1 MNASFH
7 QFRNKIINP
16 VQFRFFLLVKLPTA
30 FLCGLRI
37 KQFSEKSTTIVVR
50 HWWFTQNPFRS
61 MYFAVQS
68 MAAEMSTGLMCFGQ
82 IYQREPAVSMLVV
95 RVDSQ
100 YIKKAT
106 GLIFFT
112 CEDGEKIEA
121 AIEETIRTGEGTGVV
136 TRSVGTNEKNE
147 IVAEFQIT
155 WSFKA
160 KKSNP

>member
-16 VQFRFFLLVKLPTA
+16 IQFRFFLLVKLPAA

-50 HWWFTQNPFRS
+50 HWWLTQNPFRS

-100 YIKKAT
+100 YLKKAT
-106 GLIFFT
+106 GLISFT

-121 AIEETIRTGEGTGVV
+121 AIEETIRTGEGTAVV

-147 IVAEFQIT
+147 IVAEFQLT